1 MRNSGI
7 QSWLRPLLGRE
18 YAQARLFVFAVPIV
32 HFLTL
37 GMTRMNK
44 WFWSDLDADLR
55 NRIQDYAFAH
65 GDLYRY
71 IYDSGSHEVTGRMWL
86 LLAVFV
92 LALVQIGVERR
103 NGSQELLFSMP
114 YSRSRIFLSKW
125 LLGAMLVAGSLLL
138 NTLIDAFVLL
148 VSPASA
154 FFRVDYYAVE
164 FGYSLLVVLAGYSCV
179 LLVGTVTGSV
189 ASQTVLTWVL
199 AAFPIAFI
207 ALLDVSLQAQ
217 GIYIRRHGDIANSY
231 TPLWGDRIQEW
242 LNFVG
247 YASADYI
254 AITWAKALFMLALL
268 VATFVLGMLA
278 YSRNRTENNGKLML
292 FKSGE
297 TVLRFGFVLC
307 VAMVAGML
315 GSELLRHSA
324 GERVGYDIGFV
335 VGCVLSAIGI
345 RKLLRMRFKY

>member
-1 MRNSGI
+1 MRSSGI
-7 QSWLRPLLGRE
+7 RSWLRPLLDRE

-37 GMTRMNK
+37 GMTRMNQ
-44 WFWSDLDADLR
+44 WFWSDMGADLQ
-55 NRIQDYAFAH
+55 NRMQDNAFAH
-65 GDLYRY
+65 DDLYRY

-92 LALVQIGVERR
+92 LALVQLGVERR

-114 YSRSRIFLSKW
+114 YPRSRIFLSKW

-138 NTLIDAFVLL
+138 NTLIDAFVLV

-154 FFRVDYYAVE
+154 FFRADYYAVE
-164 FGYSLLVVLAGYSCV
+164 FGYSLLVILAGYTSV

-189 ASQTVLTWVL
+189 ASQTVLTWML

-207 ALLDVSLQAQ
+207 ALLDISLQVQ
-217 GIYIRRHGDIANSY
+217 GIYITRHRDTANSY
-231 TPLWGDRIQEW
+231 TPLWGDRVQEW
-242 LNFVG
+242 FNFAG
-247 YASADYI
+247 YVSADYM
-254 AITWAKALFMLALL
+254 AITWAKTLFMLALL
-268 VATFVLGMLA
+268 VVTFALGMLA

-297 TVLRFGFVLC
+297 TVMRFGIVLC
-307 VAMVAGML
+307 VAMMAGML

-324 GERVGYDIGFV
+324 GERLGYDIGFV
-335 VGCVLSAIGI
+335 VGCVISAIGI